1 MDGDCN
7 QYVWCGRHNNGSR
20 TWIQVIAKL
29 SDGKASHIPYRDS
42 KLTRLLQSSLSGHG
56 RISVVTLP
64 HPTYVDPHSF
74 MMLETL
80 FTFKVSLWI
89 FLCNLIDIFDDVGHF
104 NNLKVEVYE
113 IYVNANKDMIWGF
126 VWITQRVVGRMICY
140 KQQPKLSL
148 PYFRLCGYVSSVD
161 LHNNTSI

>member
-1 MDGDCN
+1 M
-7 QYVWCGRHNNGSR
+7 WSLHNNGSR
-20 TWIQVIAKL
+20 TWFQVIAKL

-64 HPTYVDPHSF
+64 HPTYVDLHSF

-89 FLCNLIDIFDDVGHF
+89 FLCNLIDIFDDVGH
-104 NNLKVEVYE
+104 LKQLESW
-113 IYVNANKDMIWGF
+113 KLWDLRQCKQGHGGF
-126 VWITQRVVGRMICY
+126 VCITQRVFGRMICY

-148 PYFRLCGYVSSVD
+148 PYCRLCGYVSSVD